1 MKARWILGV
10 TLVSAAGCGG
20 ELPTS
25 SPVSG
30 IITLNGKP
38 LAGAM
43 IIFSPIAGRGEVLAG
58 DGSAGKTNAAGE
70 YSLTSSRGR
79 PGAQVGKH
87 RVRISIVPEQAG
99 DERRPRSRVP
109 IQSLIPLRYNEH
121 TELAFDVTG
130 GGPNKADFA
139 LTSP

>member
-79 PGAQVGKH
+79 PGAH
-87 RVRISIVPEQAG
+87 L
-99 DERRPRSRVP
+99 RPS
-109 IQSLIPLRYNEH
+109 
-121 TELAFDVTG
+121 
-130 GGPNKADFA
+130 
-139 LTSP
+139 